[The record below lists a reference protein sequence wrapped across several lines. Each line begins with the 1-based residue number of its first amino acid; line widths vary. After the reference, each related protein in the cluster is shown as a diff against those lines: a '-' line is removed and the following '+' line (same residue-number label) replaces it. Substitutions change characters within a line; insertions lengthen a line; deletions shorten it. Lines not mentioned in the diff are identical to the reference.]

1 MQRPTQH
8 AAIIALIALI
18 STLALSCAQE
28 PASKL
33 GLTLAPGIS
42 EGEEKTGTVTLSR
55 VAETIV
61 AVSISNSQSGLSTF
75 PAAVVVPAGAAS
87 AAFEYSM
94 GQNNYLD
101 GTVEATITAT
111 AQGWEPFS
119 TKIGLGDDEPRVLQ
133 LDLPDS
139 IGPGATATATLFLS
153 AGTRTRTALEVSVS
167 SLDPARL
174 SIESSTVEIP
184 AGANS
189 VEFPVHGLADG
200 DSDSNVAWVEAEL
213 EGFTTAQESV
223 NVTE

>member
-1 MQRPTQH
+1 MQRQTWNVFPI
-8 AAIIALIALI
+8 AAIIALL
-18 STLALSCAQE
+18 LSCSPE
-28 PASKL
+28 TSSRL
-33 GLTLAPGIS
+33 GLTLAQGIS
-42 EGEEKTGTVTLSR
+42 EGETKTGTVTLTR
-55 VAETIV
+55 VAE
-61 AVSISNSQSGLSTF
+61 SPISVTLANSQSGLSTF

-101 GTVEATITAT
+101 GAVEATITAS

-119 TKIGLGDDEPRVLQ
+119 TKIGLGDDDPRVLQ

-153 AGTRTRTALEVSVS
+153 AGTLARTALEVSVS

-174 SIESSTVEIP
+174 TVQSSTVEIP
-184 AGANS
+184 AGANG
-189 VEFPVHGLADG
+189 VEFSIYGQGDG
-200 DSDSNVAWVEAEL
+200 DADADANIVWVEAEL
-213 EGFTTAQESV
+213 ESFETAQESV